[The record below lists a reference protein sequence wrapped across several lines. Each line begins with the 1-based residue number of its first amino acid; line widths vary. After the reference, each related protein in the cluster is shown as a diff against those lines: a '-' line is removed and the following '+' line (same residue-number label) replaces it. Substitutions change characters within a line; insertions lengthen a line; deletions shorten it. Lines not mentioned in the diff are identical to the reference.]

1 MEILL
6 LSTNPWNIRTSLLQ
20 RLDKDLGTALQV
32 LTYIT
37 ERGVLWLAEGSRCCA
52 TGRGG
57 ISECLAMWGRLLLS
71 NCRDTQSMSGCLLTW
86 AALSVNGY
94 PRSSNTACPT
104 LTAWAPCSGH
114 QDTKPGKTTPTWA
127 CMLDRAPKYLCWLS
141 NSRVIIPSLNIS
153 WPSSFLI
160 GTGQNEKPLVT
171 FGFSTKQCVL
181 PGSSHP
187 FHQC

>member
-71 NCRDTQSMSGCLLTW
+71 NCRDTQSMSGYLLAW

-94 PRSSNTACPT
+94 PRSSNPACPT